1 MKQELARY
9 QLTPRDV
16 ASKMHLVVG
25 ASTCSVLQAICVKLH
40 AYFPASPQH
49 TAVVQPRIVSKLR
62 AILRQLDRDGVV
74 CVYALPF
81 GMGSAVYYP
90 AYTQAWPSETWDGS
104 NGGSIEPGVVEQL
117 RQVELGHA
125 VPQQVRDAA
134 RNVQWIPYNDDHG
147 LASPP
152 TIVGP
157 RSQRPGAE
165 LENGRENSHNNSMEP
180 PSLEDGDGQG
190 GQEEEEEVVVAS
202 SGHMMMSLCGSSIA
216 STTPSSHD
224 RLMANWRQAFPPH
237 RQDSLVPEDSVSQWR
252 CNPSGS
258 TLAASASRPARG
270 RPAGLGGGGFGGG
283 PSARAGPGQGGG
295 GAASKLS
302 KYQRRRRNRL
312 ARISV
317 REDRSE

>member
-1 MKQELARY
+1 M
-9 QLTPRDV
+9 
-16 ASKMHLVVG
+16 
-25 ASTCSVLQAICVKLH
+25 
-40 AYFPASPQH
+40 
-49 TAVVQPRIVSKLR
+49 
-62 AILRQLDRDGVV
+62 
-74 CVYALPF
+74 
-81 GMGSAVYYP
+81 
-90 AYTQAWPSETWDGS
+90 
-104 NGGSIEPGVVEQL
+104 
-117 RQVELGHA
+117 
-125 VPQQVRDAA
+125 PQQVRDAA

-152 TIVGP
+152 TTVGP

-165 LENGRENSHNNSMEP
+165 LENGRENSHNNSIEP
-180 PSLEDGDGQG
+180 PSL
-190 GQEEEEEVVVAS
+190 EEEVVVAS

-283 PSARAGPGQGGG
+283 PRYAAWSGALTPSPSPRPWSPRAGSARAGPAQGGGGAGG